1 MHETILTGDFVDMVS
16 RFMILHKRFI
26 KQISTSLQTAVKPAK
41 SEVVDPELVIGVS
54 TGRNHMESEP
64 VFGYREESMKR

>member
-1 MHETILTGDFVDMVS
+1 MFFALLKVPTGTNLD
-16 RFMILHKRFI
+16 
-26 KQISTSLQTAVKPAK
+26 QNECVKPAK

>member
-1 MHETILTGDFVDMVS
+1 
-16 RFMILHKRFI
+16 MIWKYAGIAENESPANLIYLDKMFLIRIYMSVF
-26 KQISTSLQTAVKPAK
+26 TVKPAK

>member
-1 MHETILTGDFVDMVS
+1 MSVS
-16 RFMILHKRFI
+16 LFLSPKVF
-26 KQISTSLQTAVKPAK
+26 LDAAVKPAK

>member
-1 MHETILTGDFVDMVS
+1 MGNGLERNGTVA
-16 RFMILHKRFI
+16 
-26 KQISTSLQTAVKPAK
+26 AVKPAK

>member
-1 MHETILTGDFVDMVS
+1 M
-16 RFMILHKRFI
+16 LHI
-26 KQISTSLQTAVKPAK
+26 ECSLQNFFSVLSVKPAK

>member
-1 MHETILTGDFVDMVS
+1 MEKW
-16 RFMILHKRFI
+16 R
-26 KQISTSLQTAVKPAK
+26 ISKNSVKPAK

>member
-1 MHETILTGDFVDMVS
+1 MPPSWTTSHINIMPGDSCGDNAV
-16 RFMILHKRFI
+16 LHFLVLVNF
-26 KQISTSLQTAVKPAK
+26 SVKPAK

>member
-1 MHETILTGDFVDMVS
+1 MLDIYHT
-16 RFMILHKRFI
+16 
-26 KQISTSLQTAVKPAK
+26 VKPAK

>member
-1 MHETILTGDFVDMVS
+1 MAQVTKYPQNKNTANIT
-16 RFMILHKRFI
+16 HKYLLI
-26 KQISTSLQTAVKPAK
+26 VKPAK

>member
-1 MHETILTGDFVDMVS
+1 MQENSHFTLT
-16 RFMILHKRFI
+16 
-26 KQISTSLQTAVKPAK
+26 VKPAK